1 MPDSAFS
8 LFNQFLNT
16 MNCLVLNMDLQK
28 FCNDVCQMTEKL
40 TKNTKEHDISKLNHV
55 RDQLIEM
62 YQKNLVKI
70 NHSILELICAK
81 NLISRGYTVDVE
93 KDVSDI
99 LVCDI
104 YAKKGGGYTIVEI
117 ETGFTPPEH
126 AMDTVDYYA
135 ARIMSKIARYSQH
148 CSKFSL
154 ATPVVGI
161 LPIPKIFLLPPNAR
175 REDDVAKIK
184 TLCDRYYKNP
194 PIKYDDILNAHL
206 HSIYLINIDKGF
218 AKEIDPQGYVDLT
231 QSLLGRSEV
240 EY

>member
-1 MPDSAFS
+1 
-8 LFNQFLNT
+8 
-16 MNCLVLNMDLQK
+16 MDLEK
-28 FCNDVCQMTEKL
+28 FRNDVYDMTENL
-40 TKNTKEHDISKLNHV
+40 SKNLKENDLPKLNYV
-55 RDQLIEM
+55 RQQLIEM

-70 NHSILELICAK
+70 NHSILELICAS
-81 NLISRGYTVDVE
+81 NLISNGYAVEVE

-104 YAKKGGGYTIVEI
+104 FAKKGGGNTIIEI

-135 ARIMSKIARYSQH
+135 ARIMSKIARYSKH

-154 ATPVVGI
+154 ATPVMGI
-161 LPIPKIFLLPPNAR
+161 LPIPQIFLLPPNAR
-175 REDDVAKIK
+175 KKEDINKIK
-184 TLCDRYYKNP
+184 ELCDRYYKNP

-218 AKEIDPQGYVDLT
+218 AKEVDPQGYVDLT
-231 QSLLGRSEV
+231 ENLLGRSEV

>member
-1 MPDSAFS
+1 MP
-8 LFNQFLNT
+8 
-16 MNCLVLNMDLQK
+16 
-28 FCNDVCQMTEKL
+28 
-40 TKNTKEHDISKLNHV
+40 KLNYV
-55 RDQLIEM
+55 RQQLIEM

-70 NHSILELICAK
+70 NHSILELICAS

-104 YAKKGGGYTIVEI
+104 YAKKGGGNTIIEI

-135 ARIMSKIARYSQH
+135 ARIMSKISRYSQH

-154 ATPVVGI
+154 ATPVIGI
-161 LPIPKIFLLPPNAR
+161 LPISKIFLLPPNAR
-175 REDDVAKIK
+175 KKEDVNKVKD
-184 TLCDRYYKNP
+184 LCDRYYKNP

-218 AKEIDPQGYVDLT
+218 AKELGPQEYVDLT
-231 QSLLGRSEV
+231 ENLLGSSEV
-240 EY
+240 EF

>member
-1 MPDSAFS
+1 
-8 LFNQFLNT
+8 
-16 MNCLVLNMDLQK
+16 MDLKK
-28 FCNDVCQMTEKL
+28 FRNDIFDMIDKLSKNLKENDVP
-40 TKNTKEHDISKLNHV
+40 KLNYV
-55 RDQLIEM
+55 GQQLIVM
-62 YQKNLVKI
+62 YKKNLVKI
-70 NHSILELICAK
+70 NHSVLELICAST
-81 NLISRGYTVDVE
+81 LISRGYAVEVE
-93 KDVSDI
+93 KDVSEI

-104 YAKKGGGYTIVEI
+104 YAKKGGGDTIIEI

-126 AMDTVDYYA
+126 AMDTIDYFS

-161 LPIPKIFLLPPNAR
+161 LPISKIFLLPPNAR
-175 REDDVAKIK
+175 KKEDVQKIK
-184 TLCDRYYKNP
+184 DLCDRYYKNP

-218 AKEIDPQGYVDLT
+218 AKELDPQGYVDLT
-231 QSLLGRSEV
+231 NSLLKRSEV

>member
-1 MPDSAFS
+1 
-8 LFNQFLNT
+8 
-16 MNCLVLNMDLQK
+16 MDLER
-28 FCNDVCQMTEKL
+28 FRDDVYHMTEKL
-40 TKNTKEHDISKLNHV
+40 SKTLKENDISKLNHV
-55 RDQLIEM
+55 RNQLIEM

-81 NLISRGYTVDVE
+81 NLISRGYAVEVE
-93 KDVSDI
+93 KDVSSI

-104 YAKKGGGYTIVEI
+104 YAKKGGGNIIIEI

-126 AMDTVDYYA
+126 AIDTIDYYA
-135 ARIMSKIARYSQH
+135 ARIMSKISRYSQH

-161 LPIPKIFLLPPNAR
+161 LPIPKLFLLPPNAR
-175 REDDVAKIK
+175 SKDDVRKIK

-194 PIKYDDILNAHL
+194 PIKYEDILNAHL

-218 AKEIDPQGYVDLT
+218 AKEIDPQGYIDLT
-231 QSLLGRSEV
+231 QNLLGRSEI